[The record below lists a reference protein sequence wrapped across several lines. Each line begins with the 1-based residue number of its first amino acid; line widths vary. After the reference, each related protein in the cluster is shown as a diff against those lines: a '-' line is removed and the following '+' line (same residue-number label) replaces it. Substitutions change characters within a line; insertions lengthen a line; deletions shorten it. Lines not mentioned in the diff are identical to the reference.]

1 MKKIFSS
8 VCKILIIG
16 IFTFFF
22 TSSIF
27 AQIPPG
33 YYQNASG
40 KSGMQL
46 LNSITEIIDNH
57 HVMSY
62 SDLWNCFLLTDTIG
76 EGQIWDIYTSFGD
89 GTSENPLFW
98 SEDQCVSVSAQEGD
112 CYNREH
118 LFCQS
123 WFGSTQEAP
132 YSDLFHI
139 YPVDGLVNTVR
150 NNNPFGVVE
159 NPLRIFTN
167 GSKYG
172 LNTFPG
178 APNES
183 AFEPIDA
190 YKGDIARSFFYMFA
204 RYQNEDAN
212 FSYSS
217 MTTGAKLKPWALNML
232 MQWHLQDPVSPK
244 EQARNAAV
252 YLFQHNRNPFIDYPE
267 LVNKIWGTDSVN
279 PFVIPIESI
288 PPKVYVSHFSLVD
301 NFTAKLVFSESV
313 NKFCAENLQNYEL
326 GGSVSVINAD
336 YVNDTVTLS
345 LSGTFLQNAYYYLSV
360 RNILGENQLFMND
373 TLIPFLYNFPISQ
386 TLIAAWTFDNLPE
399 KPNTPTT
406 IPANLASMSANIWG
420 NGEWGSSAFITET
433 TGNELSALTGTT
445 LGDPRQTNGYAGKAL
460 TFSNVSAN
468 NKSFVL
474 NFSTQGFYDISLTFA
489 LRRSGTGFKNLTWSW
504 SIDGVN
510 YAPLQ
515 NGVLQIVGDGEY
527 RISGLDLRHL
537 SEVDNCNN
545 IYLRAQLSGAT
556 SATGNL
562 RIDNIIAYGS
572 DMVDIIETEN
582 AKNIWSV
589 YPNPTKKWM
598 IVEILDE
605 KLINLIETEKFEVQL
620 LSAQGKILKKENLQR
635 KIVKI
640 DLDNYQSGVYFICLM
655 DKNGQ
660 RRTTQKLI
668 IQ

>member
-1 MKKIFSS
+1 MKKMISS
-8 VCKILIIG
+8 VWKILITSV
-16 IFTFFF
+16 FTFFLTF
-22 TSSIF
+22 SIF

-40 KSGMQL
+40 KSGIQL
-46 LNSITEIIDNH
+46 LNAITEIIDNH

-62 SDLWNCFLLTDTIG
+62 SDLWSCFLLTDTIG
-76 EGQIWDIYTSFGD
+76 EGQIWDIYSTLGD
-89 GTSENPLFW
+89 GTSENPLYW
-98 SEDQCVSVSAQEGD
+98 SQDQCVSVSAQEGD

-159 NPLRIFTN
+159 NPSRTFTN

-172 LNTFPG
+172 LNTFPS

-190 YKGDIARSFFYMFA
+190 YKGDIARSFFYMVA

-244 EQARNAAV
+244 EHARNAAV

-267 LVNKIWGTDSVN
+267 LVSKIWGTDSIY

-288 PPKVYVSHFSLVD
+288 PPKVYVSYFSLVD

-313 NKFCAENLQNYEL
+313 NEFCAENLQNYDL

-336 YVNDTVTLS
+336 YANDTVTLS
-345 LSGTFLQNAYYYLSV
+345 LSGTFLQNAYYYLSI

-373 TLIPFLYNFPISQ
+373 TLIPFLYNYANSQ
-386 TLIAAWTFDNLPE
+386 HLITYWTFDELPE
-399 KPNTPTT
+399 KPNTPSVLTG
-406 IPANLASMSANIWG
+406 LQSAVIYCN
-420 NGEWGSSAFITET
+420 NEWGSSSFITET
-433 TGNELSALTGTT
+433 AGNELSALSGTT

-460 TFSNVSAN
+460 AFSNLSAN

-474 NFSTQGFYDISLTFA
+474 NFSTQGFYDISLAFA
-489 LRRSGTGFKNLTWSW
+489 LRRSGTGFKKLTWSW

-510 YAPLQ
+510 YEPLQ

-527 RISGLDLRHL
+527 KISGLDLRHL
-537 SEVDNCNN
+537 SEVDNCENL
-545 IYLRAQLSGAT
+545 YLRAQLSGAT

-562 RIDNIIAYGS
+562 RIDNITVYGS
-572 DMVDIIETEN
+572 DIATIEETED
-582 AKNIWSV
+582 AKNLWSA
-589 YPNPTKKWM
+589 YPNPTKKW
-598 IVEILDE
+598 IILEILDE
-605 KLINLIETEKFEVQL
+605 NLINLIENDSFEVQL
-620 LSAQGKILKKENLQR
+620 LSAQGKILKKEILQSR
-635 KIVKI
+635 KQKI
-640 DLDNYQSGVYFICLM
+640 DLDNYQSGVYFICLT
-655 DKNGQ
+655 DKKGQ
-660 RRTTQKLI
+660 RRTIQKLI

>member
-1 MKKIFSS
+1 MKKMISS
-8 VCKILIIG
+8 VWKILITSV
-16 IFTFFF
+16 FTFFLTF
-22 TSSIF
+22 SIF

-40 KSGMQL
+40 KSGIQL
-46 LNSITEIIDNH
+46 LNAITEIIDNH

-62 SDLWNCFLLTDTIG
+62 SDLWSCFLLTDTIG
-76 EGQIWDIYTSFGD
+76 EGQIWDIYSTLGD
-89 GTSENPLFW
+89 GTSENPLYW
-98 SEDQCVSVSAQEGD
+98 SQDQCVSVSAQEGD

-159 NPLRIFTN
+159 NPSRTFTN

-172 LNTFPG
+172 LNTFPS

-190 YKGDIARSFFYMFA
+190 YKGDIARSFFYMVA

-244 EQARNAAV
+244 EHARNAAV

-267 LVNKIWGTDSVN
+267 LVSKIWGTDSIY

-288 PPKVYVSHFSLVD
+288 PPKVYVSYFSLVD

-313 NKFCAENLQNYEL
+313 NEFCAENLQNYDL

-336 YVNDTVTLS
+336 YANDTVTLS
-345 LSGTFLQNAYYYLSV
+345 LSGTFLQNAYYYLSI

-373 TLIPFLYNFPISQ
+373 TLIPFLYNYANSQ
-386 TLIAAWTFDNLPE
+386 HSITYWSFDELPE
-399 KPNTPTT
+399 KPNTPSVLTG
-406 IPANLASMSANIWG
+406 LQSAVIYCN
-420 NGEWGSSAFITET
+420 NEWGSSSFITET
-433 TGNELSALTGTT
+433 AGNELSALSGTT

-460 TFSNVSAN
+460 AFSNLSAN

-474 NFSTQGFYDISLTFA
+474 NFSTQGFYDISLAFA
-489 LRRSGTGFKNLTWSW
+489 LRRSGTGFKKLTWSW

-510 YAPLQ
+510 YEPLQ

-527 RISGLDLRHL
+527 KISGLDLRHL
-537 SEVDNCNN
+537 SEVDNCENL
-545 IYLRAQLSGAT
+545 YLRAQLSGAT

-562 RIDNIIAYGS
+562 RIDNITVYGS
-572 DMVDIIETEN
+572 DIATIEETED
-582 AKNIWSV
+582 AKNLWSA
-589 YPNPTKKWM
+589 YPNPTKKW
-598 IVEILDE
+598 IILEILDE
-605 KLINLIETEKFEVQL
+605 NLINLIENDSFEVQL
-620 LSAQGKILKKENLQR
+620 LSAQGKILKKEILQSR
-635 KIVKI
+635 KQKI

-655 DKNGQ
+655 DKKGQ
-660 RRTTQKLI
+660 RRTIQKLI

>member
-1 MKKIFSS
+1 MKKMISS
-8 VCKILIIG
+8 VWKILITSV
-16 IFTFFF
+16 FTFFLTF
-22 TSSIF
+22 SIF

-40 KSGMQL
+40 KSGIQL
-46 LNSITEIIDNH
+46 LNAITEIIDNH

-62 SDLWNCFLLTDTIG
+62 SDLWSCFLLTDTIG
-76 EGQIWDIYTSFGD
+76 EGQIWDIYSTLGD
-89 GTSENPLFW
+89 GTSENPLYW
-98 SEDQCVSVSAQEGD
+98 SQDQCVSVSAQEGD

-159 NPLRIFTN
+159 NPSRTFTN

-172 LNTFPG
+172 LNTFPS

-190 YKGDIARSFFYMFA
+190 YKGDIARSFFYMVA

-232 MQWHLQDPVSPK
+232 MQWHLQDPVSQK
-244 EQARNAAV
+244 EHARNAAV

-267 LVNKIWGTDSVN
+267 LVSKIWGTDSIY

-313 NKFCAENLQNYEL
+313 NEFCAENLQNYDL

-336 YVNDTVTLS
+336 YANDTVTLS
-345 LSGTFLQNAYYYLSV
+345 LSGTFLQNTYYYLSI

-373 TLIPFLYNFPISQ
+373 TLIPFLYNYANSQ
-386 TLIAAWTFDNLPE
+386 HSITYWTFDELPE
-399 KPNTPTT
+399 KPNTPSVLTG
-406 IPANLASMSANIWG
+406 LQSAVIYCN
-420 NGEWGSSAFITET
+420 NEWGSSSFITET
-433 TGNELSALTGTT
+433 AGNELSALSGTT

-460 TFSNVSAN
+460 AFSNLSAN

-489 LRRSGTGFKNLTWSW
+489 LRRSGTGFKKLTWSW

-510 YAPLQ
+510 YEPLQ

-527 RISGLDLRHL
+527 KISGLDLRHL
-537 SEVDNCNN
+537 SEVDNCENL
-545 IYLRAQLSGAT
+545 YLRAQLSGAT

-562 RIDNIIAYGS
+562 RIDNITVYGS
-572 DMVDIIETEN
+572 DIATIEETED
-582 AKNIWSV
+582 AKNLWSA
-589 YPNPTKKWM
+589 YPNPTKKW
-598 IVEILDE
+598 IILEILDE
-605 KLINLIETEKFEVQL
+605 NLINLIENDSFEVQL
-620 LSAQGKILKKENLQR
+620 LSAQGKILKKEILQSR
-635 KIVKI
+635 KQKI

-655 DKNGQ
+655 DKKGQ
-660 RRTTQKLI
+660 RRTIQKLI

>member
-1 MKKIFSS
+1 MKKMISS
-8 VCKILIIG
+8 VWKILITSV
-16 IFTFFF
+16 FTFFLTF
-22 TSSIF
+22 SIF

-40 KSGMQL
+40 KSGIQL
-46 LNSITEIIDNH
+46 LNAITEIIDNH

-62 SDLWNCFLLTDTIG
+62 SDLWSCFLLTDTIG
-76 EGQIWDIYTSFGD
+76 EGQIWDIYSTLGD
-89 GTSENPLFW
+89 GTSENPLYW
-98 SEDQCVSVSAQEGD
+98 SQDQCVSVSAQEGD

-159 NPLRIFTN
+159 NPSRTFTN

-172 LNTFPG
+172 LNTFPS

-190 YKGDIARSFFYMFA
+190 YKGDIARSFFYMVA

-244 EQARNAAV
+244 EHARNAAV

-267 LVNKIWGTDSVN
+267 LVSKIWGTDSIY

-313 NKFCAENLQNYEL
+313 NEFCAENLQNYDL

-336 YVNDTVTLS
+336 YANDTVTLS
-345 LSGTFLQNAYYYLSV
+345 LSGTFLQNAYYYLSI

-373 TLIPFLYNFPISQ
+373 TLIPFLYNYANSQ
-386 TLIAAWTFDNLPE
+386 HSITYWTFDELPE
-399 KPNTPTT
+399 KPNTPSVLTG
-406 IPANLASMSANIWG
+406 LQSAVIYCN
-420 NGEWGSSAFITET
+420 NEWGSSSFITET
-433 TGNELSALTGTT
+433 AGNELSALSGTT

-460 TFSNVSAN
+460 AFSNLSAN

-474 NFSTQGFYDISLTFA
+474 NFSTQGFYDISLAFA
-489 LRRSGTGFKNLTWSW
+489 LRRSGTGFKKLTWSW

-510 YAPLQ
+510 YEPLQ

-527 RISGLDLRHL
+527 KISGLDLRHL
-537 SEVDNCNN
+537 SEVDNCENL
-545 IYLRAQLSGAT
+545 YLRAQLSGAT

-562 RIDNIIAYGS
+562 RIDNITVYGS
-572 DMVDIIETEN
+572 DIATIEETED
-582 AKNIWSV
+582 AKNLWSA
-589 YPNPTKKWM
+589 YPNPTKKW
-598 IVEILDE
+598 IILEILDE
-605 KLINLIETEKFEVQL
+605 NLINLIENDSFEVQL
-620 LSAQGKILKKENLQR
+620 LSAQGKILKKEILQSR
-635 KIVKI
+635 KQKI

-655 DKNGQ
+655 DKKGQ
-660 RRTTQKLI
+660 RRTIQKLI

>member
-1 MKKIFSS
+1 MKKMISS
-8 VCKILIIG
+8 VWKILITSV
-16 IFTFFF
+16 FTFFLTF
-22 TSSIF
+22 SIF

-40 KSGMQL
+40 KSGIQL
-46 LNSITEIIDNH
+46 LNTITEIIDNH

-62 SDLWNCFLLTDTIG
+62 SDLWSCFLLTDTIG
-76 EGQIWDIYTSFGD
+76 EGQIWDIYSTLGD
-89 GTSENPLFW
+89 GTSENPVYW
-98 SEDQCVSVSAQEGD
+98 SQDQCVSVSAQEGD

-159 NPLRIFTN
+159 NPLRTFTN

-190 YKGDIARSFFYMFA
+190 YKGDIARSFFYMVA

-244 EQARNAAV
+244 EHARNAAV

-267 LVNKIWGTDSVN
+267 LVSKIWGTDSIY

-288 PPKVYVSHFSLVD
+288 PPKVYVSYFSLVD

-313 NKFCAENLQNYEL
+313 NEFCAENLQNYDL

-336 YVNDTVTLS
+336 YANDTVTLS
-345 LSGTFLQNAYYYLSV
+345 LSGTFLQNAYYYLSI

-373 TLIPFLYNFPISQ
+373 TLIPFLYNYANSQ
-386 TLIAAWTFDNLPE
+386 HSITYWTFDELPE
-399 KPNTPTT
+399 KPNTPSVLTG
-406 IPANLASMSANIWG
+406 LQSAVIYCN
-420 NGEWGSSAFITET
+420 NEWGSSSFITET
-433 TGNELSALTGTT
+433 AGNELSALSGTT

-460 TFSNVSAN
+460 AFSNLSAN

-489 LRRSGTGFKNLTWSW
+489 LRRSGTGFKKLTWSW

-510 YAPLQ
+510 YEPLQ

-527 RISGLDLRHL
+527 KISGLDLRHL
-537 SEVDNCNN
+537 SEVDNCENL
-545 IYLRAQLSGAT
+545 YLRAQLSGAT

-562 RIDNIIAYGS
+562 RIDNITVYGS
-572 DMVDIIETEN
+572 DIATIEETED
-582 AKNIWSV
+582 AKNLWSA
-589 YPNPTKKWM
+589 YPNPTKKW
-598 IVEILDE
+598 IILEILDE
-605 KLINLIETEKFEVQL
+605 NLINLIENDSFEVQL
-620 LSAQGKILKKENLQR
+620 LSAQGKILKKEILQSR
-635 KIVKI
+635 KQKI
-640 DLDNYQSGVYFICLM
+640 DLDNYQSGVYFICLT
-655 DKNGQ
+655 DKKGQ
-660 RRTTQKLI
+660 RRTIQKLI

>member
-1 MKKIFSS
+1 MKKMISS
-8 VCKILIIG
+8 VWKILITSV
-16 IFTFFF
+16 FTFFLTF
-22 TSSIF
+22 SIF

-40 KSGMQL
+40 KSGIQL
-46 LNSITEIIDNH
+46 LNTITEIIDNH

-62 SDLWNCFLLTDTIG
+62 SDLWSCFLLTDTIG
-76 EGQIWDIYTSFGD
+76 EGQIWDIYSTLGD
-89 GTSENPLFW
+89 GTSENPLYW
-98 SEDQCVSVSAQEGD
+98 SQDQCVSVSAQEGD

-159 NPLRIFTN
+159 NPSRTFTN

-172 LNTFPG
+172 LNTFPC

-190 YKGDIARSFFYMFA
+190 YKGDIARSFFYMVA

-244 EQARNAAV
+244 EHARNAAV

-267 LVNKIWGTDSVN
+267 LVSKIWGTDSIY

-288 PPKVYVSHFSLVD
+288 PPKVYVSYFSLVD

-313 NKFCAENLQNYEL
+313 NEFCAENLQNYDL

-336 YVNDTVTLS
+336 YANDTVTLS
-345 LSGTFLQNAYYYLSV
+345 LSGTFLQNAYYYLSI

-373 TLIPFLYNFPISQ
+373 TLIPFLYNYANSQ
-386 TLIAAWTFDNLPE
+386 HSITYWTFDELPE
-399 KPNTPTT
+399 KPNTPSVLTG
-406 IPANLASMSANIWG
+406 LQSAVIYCN
-420 NGEWGSSAFITET
+420 NEWGSSSFITET
-433 TGNELSALTGTT
+433 AGNELSALSGTT

-460 TFSNVSAN
+460 AFSNLSAN

-489 LRRSGTGFKNLTWSW
+489 LRRSGTGFKKLTWSW

-510 YAPLQ
+510 YEPLQ

-527 RISGLDLRHL
+527 KISGLDLRHL
-537 SEVDNCNN
+537 SEVDNCENL
-545 IYLRAQLSGAT
+545 YLRAQLSGAT

-562 RIDNIIAYGS
+562 RIDNITVYGS
-572 DMVDIIETEN
+572 DIATIEETED
-582 AKNIWSV
+582 AKNLWSA
-589 YPNPTKKWM
+589 YPNPTKKW
-598 IVEILDE
+598 IILEILDE
-605 KLINLIETEKFEVQL
+605 NLINLIENDSFEVQL
-620 LSAQGKILKKENLQR
+620 LSAQGKILKKEILQSR
-635 KIVKI
+635 KQKI
-640 DLDNYQSGVYFICLM
+640 DLDNYQSGVYFICLT
-655 DKNGQ
+655 DKKGQ
-660 RRTTQKLI
+660 RRTIQKLI

>member
-1 MKKIFSS
+1 MKKMISS
-8 VCKILIIG
+8 VWKILITSV
-16 IFTFFF
+16 FTFFLTF
-22 TSSIF
+22 SIF

-40 KSGMQL
+40 KSGIQL
-46 LNSITEIIDNH
+46 LNTITEIIDNH

-62 SDLWNCFLLTDTIG
+62 SDLWSCFLLTDTIG
-76 EGQIWDIYTSFGD
+76 EGQIWDIYSTLGD
-89 GTSENPLFW
+89 GTSENPLYW
-98 SEDQCVSVSAQEGD
+98 SQDQCVSVSAQEGD

-159 NPLRIFTN
+159 NPSRTFTN

-190 YKGDIARSFFYMFA
+190 YKGDIARSFFYMVA

-244 EQARNAAV
+244 EHARNAAV

-267 LVNKIWGTDSVN
+267 LVSKIWGTDSIY

-288 PPKVYVSHFSLVD
+288 PPKVYVSYFSLVD

-313 NKFCAENLQNYEL
+313 NEFCAENLQNYDL

-336 YVNDTVTLS
+336 YANDTVTLS
-345 LSGTFLQNAYYYLSV
+345 LSGTFLQNAYYYLSI

-373 TLIPFLYNFPISQ
+373 TLIPFLYNYANSQ
-386 TLIAAWTFDNLPE
+386 HSITYWTFDELPE
-399 KPNTPTT
+399 KPNTPSVLTG
-406 IPANLASMSANIWG
+406 LQSAVIYCN
-420 NGEWGSSAFITET
+420 NEWGSSSFITET
-433 TGNELSALTGTT
+433 AGNELSALSGTT

-460 TFSNVSAN
+460 AFSNLSAN

-489 LRRSGTGFKNLTWSW
+489 LRRSGTGFKKLTWSW

-510 YAPLQ
+510 YEPLQ

-527 RISGLDLRHL
+527 KISGLDLRHL
-537 SEVDNCNN
+537 SEVDNCENL
-545 IYLRAQLSGAT
+545 YLRAQLSGAT

-562 RIDNIIAYGS
+562 RIDNITVYGS
-572 DMVDIIETEN
+572 DIATIEETED
-582 AKNIWSV
+582 AKNLWSA
-589 YPNPTKKWM
+589 YPNPTKKW
-598 IVEILDE
+598 IILEILDE
-605 KLINLIETEKFEVQL
+605 NLINLIENDSFEVQL
-620 LSAQGKILKKENLQR
+620 LSAQGKILKKEILQSR
-635 KIVKI
+635 KQKI
-640 DLDNYQSGVYFICLM
+640 DLDNYQSGVYFICLT
-655 DKNGQ
+655 DKKGQ
-660 RRTTQKLI
+660 RRTIQKLI

>member
-1 MKKIFSS
+1 MKKMISS
-8 VCKILIIG
+8 VWKILITSV
-16 IFTFFF
+16 FTFFLTF
-22 TSSIF
+22 SIF

-40 KSGMQL
+40 KSGIQL
-46 LNSITEIIDNH
+46 LNAITEIIDNH

-62 SDLWNCFLLTDTIG
+62 SDLWSCFLLTDTIG
-76 EGQIWDIYTSFGD
+76 EGQIWDIYSTLGD
-89 GTSENPLFW
+89 GTSENPLYW
-98 SEDQCVSVSAQEGD
+98 SQDQCVSVSAQEGD

-123 WFGSTQEAP
+123 WFGSTQDAP

-159 NPLRIFTN
+159 NPSRTFTN

-172 LNTFPG
+172 LNTFPS

-190 YKGDIARSFFYMFA
+190 YKGDIARSFFYMVA

-244 EQARNAAV
+244 EHARNAAV

-267 LVNKIWGTDSVN
+267 LVSKIWGTDSIY

-313 NKFCAENLQNYEL
+313 NEFCAENLQNYDL

-336 YVNDTVTLS
+336 YANDTVTLS
-345 LSGTFLQNAYYYLSV
+345 LSGTFLQNAYYYLSI

-373 TLIPFLYNFPISQ
+373 TLIPFLYNYANSQ
-386 TLIAAWTFDNLPE
+386 HSITYWTFDELPE
-399 KPNTPTT
+399 KPHTPSVLTG
-406 IPANLASMSANIWG
+406 LQSAVIYCN
-420 NGEWGSSAFITET
+420 NEWGSSSFITET
-433 TGNELSALTGTT
+433 AGNELSALSGTT

-460 TFSNVSAN
+460 AFSNLSAN

-489 LRRSGTGFKNLTWSW
+489 LRRSGTGFKKLTWSW

-510 YAPLQ
+510 YEPLQ

-527 RISGLDLRHL
+527 KISGLDLQHL
-537 SEVDNCNN
+537 SEVDNCENL
-545 IYLRAQLSGAT
+545 YLRAQLSGAT

-562 RIDNIIAYGS
+562 RIDNITVYGS
-572 DMVDIIETEN
+572 DIATIEETED
-582 AKNIWSV
+582 AKNLWSA
-589 YPNPTKKWM
+589 YPNPTKKW
-598 IVEILDE
+598 IILEILDE
-605 KLINLIETEKFEVQL
+605 NLINLIENDSFEVQL
-620 LSAQGKILKKENLQR
+620 LSAQGKILKKEILQSR
-635 KIVKI
+635 KQKI
-640 DLDNYQSGVYFICLM
+640 DLDNYQSGVYFICLT
-655 DKNGQ
+655 DKKGQ
-660 RRTTQKLI
+660 RRTIQKLI

>member
-1 MKKIFSS
+1 MKKMISS
-8 VCKILIIG
+8 VWKILITSV
-16 IFTFFF
+16 FTFFLTF
-22 TSSIF
+22 SIF

-40 KSGMQL
+40 KSGIQL
-46 LNSITEIIDNH
+46 LNAITEIIDNH

-62 SDLWNCFLLTDTIG
+62 SDLWSCFLLTDTIG
-76 EGQIWDIYTSFGD
+76 EGQIWDIYSTLGD
-89 GTSENPLFW
+89 GTSENPLYW
-98 SEDQCVSVSAQEGD
+98 SQDQCVSVSAQEGD

-159 NPLRIFTN
+159 NPSRTFTN
-167 GSKYG
+167 GSIYG

-190 YKGDIARSFFYMFA
+190 YKGDIARSFFYMVA

-217 MTTGAKLKPWALNML
+217 MTTGAKLKSWALNML

-244 EQARNAAV
+244 EHARNAAV

-267 LVNKIWGTDSVN
+267 LVSKIWGTDSIY

-288 PPKVYVSHFSLVD
+288 PPKVYVSYFSLVD

-313 NKFCAENLQNYEL
+313 NEFCAENLQNYDL

-336 YVNDTVTLS
+336 YANDTVTLS
-345 LSGTFLQNAYYYLSV
+345 LSGTFLQNAYYYLSI

-373 TLIPFLYNFPISQ
+373 TLIPFLYNYANSQ
-386 TLIAAWTFDNLPE
+386 HSITYWTFDELPE
-399 KPNTPTT
+399 KPNTPSVLTG
-406 IPANLASMSANIWG
+406 LQSAVIYCN
-420 NGEWGSSAFITET
+420 NEWGSSSFITET
-433 TGNELSALTGTT
+433 AGNELSALSGTT

-460 TFSNVSAN
+460 AFSNLSAN

-474 NFSTQGFYDISLTFA
+474 NFSTQGFYDISLTFV
-489 LRRSGTGFKNLTWSW
+489 LRRSGTGFKKLTWSW

-510 YAPLQ
+510 YEPLQ

-527 RISGLDLRHL
+527 KISGLDLRHL
-537 SEVDNCNN
+537 SEVDNCENL
-545 IYLRAQLSGAT
+545 YLRAQLSGAT

-562 RIDNIIAYGS
+562 RIDNITVYGS
-572 DMVDIIETEN
+572 DIATIEETED
-582 AKNIWSV
+582 AKNLWSA
-589 YPNPTKKWM
+589 YPNPTKKW
-598 IVEILDE
+598 IILEILDE
-605 KLINLIETEKFEVQL
+605 NLIQLIENDSFEVQL
-620 LSAQGKILKKENLQR
+620 LSAQGKILKKEILQSR
-635 KIVKI
+635 KQKI
-640 DLDNYQSGVYFICLM
+640 DLDNYQSGVYFICLT
-655 DKNGQ
+655 DKKGL
-660 RRTTQKLI
+660 RRTIQKLI

>member
-1 MKKIFSS
+1 MKKMISS
-8 VCKILIIG
+8 VWKILITSV
-16 IFTFFF
+16 FTFFLTF
-22 TSSIF
+22 SIF

-40 KSGMQL
+40 KSGIQL
-46 LNSITEIIDNH
+46 LNTITEIIDNH

-62 SDLWNCFLLTDTIG
+62 SDLWSCFLLTDTIG
-76 EGQIWDIYTSFGD
+76 EGQIWDIYSTLGD
-89 GTSENPLFW
+89 GTSENPLYW
-98 SEDQCVSVSAQEGD
+98 SQDQCVSVSAQEGD

-159 NPLRIFTN
+159 NPSRTFTN

-190 YKGDIARSFFYMFA
+190 YKGDIARSFFYMVA

-244 EQARNAAV
+244 EHARNAAV

-267 LVNKIWGTDSVN
+267 LVSKIWGTDSIY

-288 PPKVYVSHFSLVD
+288 PPKVYVSYFSLVD

-313 NKFCAENLQNYEL
+313 NEFCAENLQNYDL

-336 YVNDTVTLS
+336 YANDTVTLS
-345 LSGTFLQNAYYYLSV
+345 LSGTFLQNAYYYLSI

-373 TLIPFLYNFPISQ
+373 TLIPFLYNYANSQ
-386 TLIAAWTFDNLPE
+386 HSITYWTFDELPE
-399 KPNTPTT
+399 KPNTPSVLTG
-406 IPANLASMSANIWG
+406 LQSAVIYCN
-420 NGEWGSSAFITET
+420 NEWGSSSFITET
-433 TGNELSALTGTT
+433 AGNELSALSGTT

-460 TFSNVSAN
+460 AFSNLSAN

-489 LRRSGTGFKNLTWSW
+489 LRRSGTGFKKLTWSW

-510 YAPLQ
+510 YEPLQ

-527 RISGLDLRHL
+527 KISGLDLRHL
-537 SEVDNCNN
+537 SEVDNCENL
-545 IYLRAQLSGAT
+545 YLRAQLSGAT

-562 RIDNIIAYGS
+562 RIDNITVYGS
-572 DMVDIIETEN
+572 DIATIEETED
-582 AKNIWSV
+582 AKNLWSA
-589 YPNPTKKWM
+589 YPNPTKKW
-598 IVEILDE
+598 IILEILDE
-605 KLINLIETEKFEVQL
+605 NLINLIENDSFEVQL
-620 LSAQGKILKKENLQR
+620 LSAQGKILKKEILQSR
-635 KIVKI
+635 KQKI
-640 DLDNYQSGVYFICLM
+640 DLDNYQSGVYFICLT
-655 DKNGQ
+655 DKKGP
-660 RRTTQKLI
+660 RRTIQKLI

>member
-1 MKKIFSS
+1 MKKMISS
-8 VCKILIIG
+8 VWKILITSV
-16 IFTFFF
+16 FTFFLTF
-22 TSSIF
+22 SIF

-40 KSGMQL
+40 KSGIQL
-46 LNSITEIIDNH
+46 LNAITEIIDNH

-62 SDLWNCFLLTDTIG
+62 SDLWSCFLLTDTIG
-76 EGQIWDIYTSFGD
+76 EGQIWDIYSTLGD
-89 GTSENPLFW
+89 GTSENPLYW
-98 SEDQCVSVSAQEGD
+98 SQDQCVSVSAQEGD

-159 NPLRIFTN
+159 NPSRTFTN

-190 YKGDIARSFFYMFA
+190 YKGDIARSFFYMVA

-244 EQARNAAV
+244 EHARNAAV

-267 LVNKIWGTDSVN
+267 LVSKIWGTDSIY

-313 NKFCAENLQNYEL
+313 NEFCAENLQNYDL

-336 YVNDTVTLS
+336 YANDTVTLS
-345 LSGTFLQNAYYYLSV
+345 LSGTFLQNAYYYLSI

-373 TLIPFLYNFPISQ
+373 TLIPFLYNYANSQ
-386 TLIAAWTFDNLPE
+386 HSITYWTFDELPE
-399 KPNTPTT
+399 KPNTPSVLTG
-406 IPANLASMSANIWG
+406 LQSAVIYCN
-420 NGEWGSSAFITET
+420 NEWGSNAFITET
-433 TGNELSALTGTT
+433 AGNELSALSGTT

-460 TFSNVSAN
+460 AFSNLSAN

-489 LRRSGTGFKNLTWSW
+489 LRRSGTGFKKLTWSW

-510 YAPLQ
+510 YEPLQ

-527 RISGLDLRHL
+527 KISGLDLRHL
-537 SEVDNCNN
+537 SEVDNCENL
-545 IYLRAQLSGAT
+545 YLRAQLSGAT

-562 RIDNIIAYGS
+562 RIDNITVYGS
-572 DMVDIIETEN
+572 DIATIEETED
-582 AKNIWSV
+582 AKNLWSA
-589 YPNPTKKWM
+589 YPNPTKKW
-598 IVEILDE
+598 IILEILDE
-605 KLINLIETEKFEVQL
+605 NLINLIENDSFEVQL
-620 LSAQGKILKKENLQR
+620 LSAQGKILKKEILQSR
-635 KIVKI
+635 KQKI
-640 DLDNYQSGVYFICLM
+640 DLDNYQSGVYFICLT
-655 DKNGQ
+655 DKKGQ
-660 RRTTQKLI
+660 RRTIQKLI

>member
-1 MKKIFSS
+1 MKKMISS
-8 VCKILIIG
+8 VWKILITSV
-16 IFTFFF
+16 FTFFLTF
-22 TSSIF
+22 SIF

-40 KSGMQL
+40 KSGIQL
-46 LNSITEIIDNH
+46 LNAITEIIDNH

-62 SDLWNCFLLTDTIG
+62 SDLWSCFLLTDTIG
-76 EGQIWDIYTSFGD
+76 EGQIWDIYSTLGD
-89 GTSENPLFW
+89 GTSENPLYW
-98 SEDQCVSVSAQEGD
+98 SQDQCVSVSAQEGD

-159 NPLRIFTN
+159 NPSRTFTN

-172 LNTFPG
+172 LNTFPS

-190 YKGDIARSFFYMFA
+190 YKGDIARSFFYMVA

-232 MQWHLQDPVSPK
+232 MQWHLQDPVFPK
-244 EQARNAAV
+244 EHARNAAV

-267 LVNKIWGTDSVN
+267 LVSKIWGTDSIY

-288 PPKVYVSHFSLVD
+288 PPKVYVSYFSLVD

-313 NKFCAENLQNYEL
+313 NEFCAENLQNYDL

-336 YVNDTVTLS
+336 YANDTVTLS
-345 LSGTFLQNAYYYLSV
+345 LSGTFLQNAYYYLSI

-373 TLIPFLYNFPISQ
+373 TLIPFLYNYANSQ
-386 TLIAAWTFDNLPE
+386 HSITYWTFDELPE
-399 KPNTPTT
+399 KPNTPSVLTG
-406 IPANLASMSANIWG
+406 LQSAVIYCN
-420 NGEWGSSAFITET
+420 NEWGSSSFITET
-433 TGNELSALTGTT
+433 AGNELSALSGTT

-460 TFSNVSAN
+460 AFSNLSAN

-474 NFSTQGFYDISLTFA
+474 NFSTQGFYDISLAFA
-489 LRRSGTGFKNLTWSW
+489 LRRSGTGFKKLTWSW

-510 YAPLQ
+510 YEPLQ

-527 RISGLDLRHL
+527 KISGLDLRHL
-537 SEVDNCNN
+537 SEVDNCENL
-545 IYLRAQLSGAT
+545 YLRAQLSGAT

-562 RIDNIIAYGS
+562 RIDNITVYGS
-572 DMVDIIETEN
+572 DIATIEETED
-582 AKNIWSV
+582 AKNLWSA
-589 YPNPTKKWM
+589 YPNPTKKW
-598 IVEILDE
+598 IILEILDE
-605 KLINLIETEKFEVQL
+605 NLINLIENDSFEVQL
-620 LSAQGKILKKENLQR
+620 LSAQGKILKKEILQSR
-635 KIVKI
+635 KQKI
-640 DLDNYQSGVYFICLM
+640 DLDNYQSGVYFICLT
-655 DKNGQ
+655 DKKGQ
-660 RRTTQKLI
+660 RRTIQKLI

>member
-1 MKKIFSS
+1 MKKMISS
-8 VCKILIIG
+8 VWKILITSV
-16 IFTFFF
+16 FTFFLTF
-22 TSSIF
+22 SIF

-40 KSGMQL
+40 KSGIQL
-46 LNSITEIIDNH
+46 LNAITEIIDNH

-62 SDLWNCFLLTDTIG
+62 SDLWSCFLLTDTIG
-76 EGQIWDIYTSFGD
+76 EGQIWDIYSTLGD
-89 GTSENPLFW
+89 GTSENPLYW
-98 SEDQCVSVSAQEGD
+98 SQDQCVSVSAQEGD

-159 NPLRIFTN
+159 NPSRTFTN

-172 LNTFPG
+172 LNTFPS

-190 YKGDIARSFFYMFA
+190 YKGDIARSFFYMVA

-244 EQARNAAV
+244 EHARNAAV

-267 LVNKIWGTDSVN
+267 LVSKIWGTDSIY

-288 PPKVYVSHFSLVD
+288 PPKVYVSYFSLVD

-313 NKFCAENLQNYEL
+313 NEFCAENLQNYDL

-336 YVNDTVTLS
+336 YANDTVTLS
-345 LSGTFLQNAYYYLSV
+345 LSGTFLQNAYYYLSI

-373 TLIPFLYNFPISQ
+373 TLIPFLYNYANSQ
-386 TLIAAWTFDNLPE
+386 HSITYWTFDELPE
-399 KPNTPTT
+399 KPNTPSVLTG
-406 IPANLASMSANIWG
+406 LQSAVIYCN
-420 NGEWGSSAFITET
+420 NEWGSSSFITET
-433 TGNELSALTGTT
+433 AGNELSALSGTT

-460 TFSNVSAN
+460 AFSNLSAN

-474 NFSTQGFYDISLTFA
+474 NFSTQGFYDISLAFA
-489 LRRSGTGFKNLTWSW
+489 LRRSGTGFKKLTWSW

-510 YAPLQ
+510 YEPLQ

-527 RISGLDLRHL
+527 KISGLDLRHL
-537 SEVDNCNN
+537 SEVDNCENL
-545 IYLRAQLSGAT
+545 YLRAQLSGAT

-562 RIDNIIAYGS
+562 RIDNITVYGS
-572 DMVDIIETEN
+572 DIATIEETED
-582 AKNIWSV
+582 AKNLWSA
-589 YPNPTKKWM
+589 YPNPTKKW
-598 IVEILDE
+598 IILEILDE
-605 KLINLIETEKFEVQL
+605 NLINLIENDSFEVQL
-620 LSAQGKILKKENLQR
+620 LSAQGKILKKEILQSR
-635 KIVKI
+635 KQKI

-655 DKNGQ
+655 DKKGQ
-660 RRTTQKLI
+660 RRTIQKLI

>member
-1 MKKIFSS
+1 MKKMISS
-8 VCKILIIG
+8 VWKILITSV
-16 IFTFFF
+16 FTFFLTF
-22 TSSIF
+22 SIF

-40 KSGMQL
+40 KSGIQL
-46 LNSITEIIDNH
+46 LNAITEIIDNH

-62 SDLWNCFLLTDTIG
+62 SDLWSCFLLTDTIG
-76 EGQIWDIYTSFGD
+76 EGQIWDIYSTLGD
-89 GTSENPLFW
+89 GTSENPLYW
-98 SEDQCVSVSAQEGD
+98 SQDQCVSVSAQEGD

-159 NPLRIFTN
+159 NPSRTFTN

-190 YKGDIARSFFYMFA
+190 YKGDIARSFFYMVA

-217 MTTGAKLKPWALNML
+217 MTTGAKFKPWALNML

-244 EQARNAAV
+244 EHARNAAV

-267 LVNKIWGTDSVN
+267 LVSKIWGTDSIY

-288 PPKVYVSHFSLVD
+288 PPKVYVSYFSLVD

-313 NKFCAENLQNYEL
+313 NEFCAENLQNYDL

-336 YVNDTVTLS
+336 YANDTVTLS
-345 LSGTFLQNAYYYLSV
+345 LSGTFLQNAYYYLSI

-373 TLIPFLYNFPISQ
+373 TLIPFLYNYANSQ
-386 TLIAAWTFDNLPE
+386 HSITYWTFDELPE
-399 KPNTPTT
+399 KPNTPSVLTG
-406 IPANLASMSANIWG
+406 LQSAVIYCN
-420 NGEWGSSAFITET
+420 NEWGSSSFITET
-433 TGNELSALTGTT
+433 AGNELSALSGTT

-460 TFSNVSAN
+460 AFSNLSAN

-489 LRRSGTGFKNLTWSW
+489 LRRSGTGFKKLTWSW

-510 YAPLQ
+510 YEPLQ

-527 RISGLDLRHL
+527 KISGLDLRHL
-537 SEVDNCNN
+537 SEVDNCENL
-545 IYLRAQLSGAT
+545 YLRAQLSGAT

-562 RIDNIIAYGS
+562 RIDNITVYGS
-572 DMVDIIETEN
+572 DIATIEETED
-582 AKNIWSV
+582 AKNLWSA
-589 YPNPTKKWM
+589 YPNPTKKW
-598 IVEILDE
+598 IILEILDE
-605 KLINLIETEKFEVQL
+605 NLINLIENDSFEVQL
-620 LSAQGKILKKENLQR
+620 LSAQGKILKKEILQSR
-635 KIVKI
+635 KQKI
-640 DLDNYQSGVYFICLM
+640 DLDNYQSGVYFICLT
-655 DKNGQ
+655 DKKGQ
-660 RRTTQKLI
+660 RRTIQKLI

>member
-1 MKKIFSS
+1 MKKMISS
-8 VCKILIIG
+8 VWKILITSV
-16 IFTFFF
+16 FTFFLTF
-22 TSSIF
+22 SIF

-40 KSGMQL
+40 KSGIQL
-46 LNSITEIIDNH
+46 LNAITEIIDNH
-57 HVMSY
+57 YVMSY
-62 SDLWNCFLLTDTIG
+62 SDLWSCFLLTDTIG
-76 EGQIWDIYTSFGD
+76 EGQIWDIYSTLGD
-89 GTSENPLFW
+89 GTSENPLYW
-98 SEDQCVSVSAQEGD
+98 SQDQCVSVSAQEGD

-159 NPLRIFTN
+159 NPSRTFTN

-172 LNTFPG
+172 LNTFPS

-244 EQARNAAV
+244 EHARNAAV

-267 LVNKIWGTDSVN
+267 LVSKIWGTDSIY

-313 NKFCAENLQNYEL
+313 NKFCAENLQNYDL

-336 YVNDTVTLS
+336 YANDTVTLS
-345 LSGTFLQNAYYYLSV
+345 LSGTFLQNAYYYLSI

-373 TLIPFLYNFPISQ
+373 TLIPFLYNYANSQ
-386 TLIAAWTFDNLPE
+386 HSITYWTFDELPE
-399 KPNTPTT
+399 KPNTPSVLTG
-406 IPANLASMSANIWG
+406 LQSAVIYCN
-420 NGEWGSSAFITET
+420 NEWGSSAFITET
-433 TGNELSALTGTT
+433 AGNELSALSGTT

-460 TFSNVSAN
+460 AFSNLSAN

-489 LRRSGTGFKNLTWSW
+489 LRRSGTGFKKLTWSW

-510 YAPLQ
+510 YEPLQ

-527 RISGLDLRHL
+527 KISGLDLRHL
-537 SEVDNCNN
+537 SEVDNCENL
-545 IYLRAQLSGAT
+545 YLRAQLSGAT

-562 RIDNIIAYGS
+562 RIDNITVYGS
-572 DMVDIIETEN
+572 DIATIEETED
-582 AKNIWSV
+582 AKNLWSA
-589 YPNPTKKWM
+589 YPNPTKKW
-598 IVEILDE
+598 IILEILDE
-605 KLINLIETEKFEVQL
+605 NLINLIENDSFEVQL
-620 LSAQGKILKKENLQR
+620 LSAQGKILKKEILQSR
-635 KIVKI
+635 KQKI
-640 DLDNYQSGVYFICLM
+640 DLDNYQSGVYFICLT
-655 DKNGQ
+655 DKKGQ
-660 RRTTQKLI
+660 RRTIQKLI

>member
-1 MKKIFSS
+1 MKKMISS
-8 VCKILIIG
+8 VWKILIIG

-40 KSGMQL
+40 KSGIQL
-46 LNSITEIIDNH
+46 LNTITEIIDNH

-62 SDLWNCFLLTDTIG
+62 SDLWSCFLLTDTIG
-76 EGQIWDIYTSFGD
+76 EGQIWDIYSTLGD
-89 GTSENPLFW
+89 GTSENPLYW
-98 SEDQCVSVSAQEGD
+98 SQDQCVSVSAQEGD

-159 NPLRIFTN
+159 NPSRTFTN

-172 LNTFPG
+172 LNTFPS

-190 YKGDIARSFFYMFA
+190 YKGDIARSFFYMVA

-244 EQARNAAV
+244 EHARNAAV

-267 LVNKIWGTDSVN
+267 LVSKIWGTDSIY

-313 NKFCAENLQNYEL
+313 NEFCAENLQNYDL

-336 YVNDTVTLS
+336 YANDTVTLS
-345 LSGTFLQNAYYYLSV
+345 LSGTFLQNAYYYLSI

-373 TLIPFLYNFPISQ
+373 TLIPFLYNYANSQ
-386 TLIAAWTFDNLPE
+386 HSITYWTFDELPE
-399 KPNTPTT
+399 KPNTPSVLTG
-406 IPANLASMSANIWG
+406 LQSAVIYCN
-420 NGEWGSSAFITET
+420 NEWGSSSFITET
-433 TGNELSALTGTT
+433 AGNELSALSGTT

-460 TFSNVSAN
+460 AFSNLSAN

-474 NFSTQGFYDISLTFA
+474 NFSTQGFYDISLTFV
-489 LRRSGTGFKNLTWSW
+489 LRRSGTGFKKLTWSW

-510 YAPLQ
+510 YEPLQ

-527 RISGLDLRHL
+527 KISGLDLRHL
-537 SEVDNCNN
+537 SEVDNCENL
-545 IYLRAQLSGAT
+545 YLRAQLSGAT

-562 RIDNIIAYGS
+562 RIDNITVYGS
-572 DMVDIIETEN
+572 DIATIEETED
-582 AKNIWSV
+582 AKNLWSA
-589 YPNPTKKWM
+589 YPNPTKKW
-598 IVEILDE
+598 IILEVLDE
-605 KLINLIETEKFEVQL
+605 NLINLIENDSFEVQL
-620 LSAQGKILKKENLQR
+620 LSAQGKILKKEILQSR
-635 KIVKI
+635 KQKI
-640 DLDNYQSGVYFICLM
+640 DLDNYQSGVYFICLT
-655 DKNGQ
+655 DKKGQ
-660 RRTTQKLI
+660 RRTIQKLI

>member
-1 MKKIFSS
+1 MKKMISS
-8 VCKILIIG
+8 VWKILITSV
-16 IFTFFF
+16 FTFFLTF
-22 TSSIF
+22 SIF

-40 KSGMQL
+40 KSGIQL
-46 LNSITEIIDNH
+46 LNAITEIIDNH

-62 SDLWNCFLLTDTIG
+62 SDLWSCFLLTDTIG
-76 EGQIWDIYTSFGD
+76 EGQIWDIYSTLGD
-89 GTSENPLFW
+89 GTSENPLYW
-98 SEDQCVSVSAQEGD
+98 SQDQCVSVSAQEGD

-123 WFGSTQEAP
+123 WFGSTQDAP

-159 NPLRIFTN
+159 NPSRTFTN

-172 LNTFPG
+172 LNTFPS

-190 YKGDIARSFFYMFA
+190 YKGDIARSFFYMVA

-244 EQARNAAV
+244 EHARNAAV

-267 LVNKIWGTDSVN
+267 LVSKIWGTDSIY

-313 NKFCAENLQNYEL
+313 NEFCAENLQNYDL

-336 YVNDTVTLS
+336 YANDTVTLL
-345 LSGTFLQNAYYYLSV
+345 LSGTFLQNAYYYLSI

-373 TLIPFLYNFPISQ
+373 TLIPFLYNYANSQ
-386 TLIAAWTFDNLPE
+386 HSITYWTFDELPE
-399 KPNTPTT
+399 KPHTPSVLTG
-406 IPANLASMSANIWG
+406 LQSAVIYCN
-420 NGEWGSSAFITET
+420 NEWGSSSFITET
-433 TGNELSALTGTT
+433 AGNELSALSGTT

-460 TFSNVSAN
+460 AFSNLSAN

-489 LRRSGTGFKNLTWSW
+489 LRRSGTGFKKLTWSW

-510 YAPLQ
+510 YEPLQ

-527 RISGLDLRHL
+527 KISGLDLQHL
-537 SEVDNCNN
+537 SEVDNCENL
-545 IYLRAQLSGAT
+545 YLRAQLSGAT

-562 RIDNIIAYGS
+562 RIDNITVYGS
-572 DMVDIIETEN
+572 DIATIEETED
-582 AKNIWSV
+582 AKNLWSA
-589 YPNPTKKWM
+589 YPNPTKKW
-598 IVEILDE
+598 IILEILDE
-605 KLINLIETEKFEVQL
+605 NLINLIENDSFEVQL
-620 LSAQGKILKKENLQR
+620 LSAQGKILKKEILQSR
-635 KIVKI
+635 KQKI
-640 DLDNYQSGVYFICLM
+640 DLDNYQSGVYFICLT
-655 DKNGQ
+655 DKKGQ
-660 RRTTQKLI
+660 RRTIQKLI

>member
-1 MKKIFSS
+1 MKKMISS
-8 VCKILIIG
+8 VWKILITSV
-16 IFTFFF
+16 FTFFLTF
-22 TSSIF
+22 SIF

-40 KSGMQL
+40 KSGIQL
-46 LNSITEIIDNH
+46 LNAITEIIDNH

-62 SDLWNCFLLTDTIG
+62 SDLWSCFLLTDTIG
-76 EGQIWDIYTSFGD
+76 EGQIWDIYSTLGD
-89 GTSENPLFW
+89 GTSENPLYW
-98 SEDQCVSVSAQEGD
+98 SQDQCVSVSAQEGD

-159 NPLRIFTN
+159 NPSRTFTN

-172 LNTFPG
+172 LNTFPS

-190 YKGDIARSFFYMFA
+190 YKGDIARSFFYMVA

-244 EQARNAAV
+244 EHARNAAV

-267 LVNKIWGTDSVN
+267 LVSKIWGTDSIY

-313 NKFCAENLQNYEL
+313 NEFCAENLQNYDL

-336 YVNDTVTLS
+336 YANDTVTLS
-345 LSGTFLQNAYYYLSV
+345 LSGTFLQNAYYYLSI

-373 TLIPFLYNFPISQ
+373 TLIPFLYNYANSQ
-386 TLIAAWTFDNLPE
+386 HSITYWTFDELPE
-399 KPNTPTT
+399 KPNTPSVLTG
-406 IPANLASMSANIWG
+406 LQSAVIYCN
-420 NGEWGSSAFITET
+420 NEWGSSSFITET
-433 TGNELSALTGTT
+433 AGNELSALSGTT

-460 TFSNVSAN
+460 AFSNLSAN

-489 LRRSGTGFKNLTWSW
+489 LRRSGTGFKKLTWSW

-510 YAPLQ
+510 YEPLQ

-527 RISGLDLRHL
+527 KISGLNLQHL
-537 SEVDNCNN
+537 SEVDNCENL
-545 IYLRAQLSGAT
+545 YLRAQLSGAT

-562 RIDNIIAYGS
+562 RIDNITVYGS
-572 DMVDIIETEN
+572 DIATIEETED
-582 AKNIWSV
+582 AKNLWSA
-589 YPNPTKKWM
+589 YPNPTKKW
-598 IVEILDE
+598 IILEILDE
-605 KLINLIETEKFEVQL
+605 NLINLIENDSFEVQL
-620 LSAQGKILKKENLQR
+620 LSAQGKILKKEILQSR
-635 KIVKI
+635 KQKI
-640 DLDNYQSGVYFICLM
+640 DLDSYQSGVYFICLT
-655 DKNGQ
+655 DKKGQ
-660 RRTTQKLI
+660 RRTIQKLI

>member
-1 MKKIFSS
+1 MKKMISS
-8 VCKILIIG
+8 VWKILITSV
-16 IFTFFF
+16 FTFFLTF
-22 TSSIF
+22 SIF

-40 KSGMQL
+40 KSGIQL
-46 LNSITEIIDNH
+46 LNAISEIIDNH

-62 SDLWNCFLLTDTIG
+62 SDLWSCFLLTDTIG
-76 EGQIWDIYTSFGD
+76 EGQIWDIYSTLGD
-89 GTSENPLFW
+89 GTSENPLYW
-98 SEDQCVSVSAQEGD
+98 SQDQCVSVSAQEGD

-159 NPLRIFTN
+159 NPSRTFTN

-172 LNTFPG
+172 LNTFPS

-190 YKGDIARSFFYMFA
+190 YKGDIARSFFYMVA

-244 EQARNAAV
+244 EHARNAAV

-267 LVNKIWGTDSVN
+267 LVSKIWGTDSIY

-313 NKFCAENLQNYEL
+313 NEFCAENLQNYDL

-336 YVNDTVTLS
+336 YANDTVTLS
-345 LSGTFLQNAYYYLSV
+345 LSGTFLQNAYYYLSI

-420 NGEWGSSAFITET
+420 NGEWGSSSFITET
-433 TGNELSALTGTT
+433 AGNELSALSGTT

-460 TFSNVSAN
+460 AFSNLSAN

-489 LRRSGTGFKNLTWSW
+489 LRRSGTGFKKLTWSW

-510 YAPLQ
+510 YEPLQ

-527 RISGLDLRHL
+527 KISGLDLRHL
-537 SEVDNCNN
+537 SEVDNCENL
-545 IYLRAQLSGAT
+545 YLSAQLSGAT

-562 RIDNIIAYGS
+562 RIDNITVYGS
-572 DMVDIIETEN
+572 DIATIEETED
-582 AKNIWSV
+582 AKNLWSA
-589 YPNPTKKWM
+589 YPNPTKKW
-598 IVEILDE
+598 IILEILDE
-605 KLINLIETEKFEVQL
+605 NLINLIENDSFEVQL
-620 LSAQGKILKKENLQR
+620 LSAQGKILKKEILQSR
-635 KIVKI
+635 KQKI
-640 DLDNYQSGVYFICLM
+640 DLDNYQSGVYFICLT
-655 DKNGQ
+655 DKKGL
-660 RRTTQKLI
+660 RRTIQKLI

>member
-1 MKKIFSS
+1 MKKIISS
-8 VCKILIIG
+8 ACKRLTTSVLIL
-16 IFTFFF
+16 FLTF
-22 TSSIF
+22 SIF

-40 KSGMQL
+40 KSGIQL
-46 LNSITEIIDNH
+46 LNSLTEIIDNH
-57 HVMSY
+57 HVMTY
-62 SDLWNCFLLTDTIG
+62 TDLWTCFQLTDTIG
-76 EGQIWDIYTSFGD
+76 EGQIWDIYSSFGD
-89 GTSENPLFW
+89 GTSEYPLFW

-123 WFGSTQEAP
+123 WFGSTQEDP

-150 NNNPFGVVE
+150 SNNPFGVVE
-159 NPLRIFTN
+159 NPSRTFTN

-172 LNTFPG
+172 PNSFSG
-178 APNES
+178 APNEP

-190 YKGDIARSFFYMFA
+190 YKGDIARSLFYMFA
-204 RYQNEDAN
+204 RYQHEDAN
-212 FSYSS
+212 FSFSS
-217 MTTGAKLKPWALNML
+217 MTNGAKLKTWALNML
-232 MQWHLQDPVSPK
+232 IQWHLQDPVSPK

-279 PFVIPIESI
+279 PFVIPTESI
-288 PPKVYVSHFSLVD
+288 PPKVYVSHFSLID

-313 NKFCAENLQNYEL
+313 NQYCAENLQNYDL
-326 GGSVSVINAD
+326 GGSVSVVNAV
-336 YVNDTVTLS
+336 YENDTVTLS
-345 LSGTFLQNAYYYLSV
+345 LGGTFLQNAYYYLSIK
-360 RNILGENQLFMND
+360 NILGENQLFMND

-406 IPANLASMSANIWG
+406 ISANIAPLSANILG
-420 NGEWGSSAFITET
+420 NGEWGSSVFVTET
-433 TGNELSALTGTT
+433 AGNELSSLTGTT

-468 NKSFVL
+468 HKSFVL

-489 LRRSGTGFKNLTWSW
+489 LRRSGTGFRNLTWSW
-504 SIDGVN
+504 SRDGVN
-510 YAPLQ
+510 YTPLQ
-515 NGVLQIVGDGEY
+515 NSVLQIIGSGEY
-527 RISGLDLRHL
+527 RISGIDLRAL
-537 SEVDNCNN
+537 SEVDNCDNF
-545 IYLRAQLSGAT
+545 YLRAQLSGAT

-562 RIDNIIAYGS
+562 RIDNIIVYGS
-572 DMVDIIETEN
+572 EMVTIEETEN
-582 AKNIWSV
+582 AKKVWSL
-589 YPNPTKKWM
+589 YPNPTQKWVQ
-598 IVEILDE
+598 VEILDE
-605 KLINLIETEKFEVQL
+605 SLIKLMENERFEL
-620 LSAQGKILKKENLQR
+620 LLMSTQGKILKKENLQSR
-635 KIVKI
+635 TVKI
-640 DLDNYQSGVYFICLM
+640 DLNNYQSGVYFICLM

-660 RRTTQKLI
+660 RKTIQKLI

>member
-1 MKKIFSS
+1 MKKMISS
-8 VCKILIIG
+8 VWKILITSV
-16 IFTFFF
+16 FTFFLTF
-22 TSSIF
+22 SIF

-40 KSGMQL
+40 KSGIQL
-46 LNSITEIIDNH
+46 LNAITEIIDNH

-62 SDLWNCFLLTDTIG
+62 SDLWSCFLLTDTIG
-76 EGQIWDIYTSFGD
+76 EGQIWDIYSTLGD
-89 GTSENPLFW
+89 GTSENPLYW
-98 SEDQCVSVSAQEGD
+98 SQDQCVSVSAQEGD

-159 NPLRIFTN
+159 NPSRTFTN

-172 LNTFPG
+172 LNTFPS

-190 YKGDIARSFFYMFA
+190 YKGDIARSFFYMVA

-244 EQARNAAV
+244 EHARNAAV

-267 LVNKIWGTDSVN
+267 LVSKIWGIDSIY

-313 NKFCAENLQNYEL
+313 NEFCAENLQNYDL

-336 YVNDTVTLS
+336 YANDTVTLS
-345 LSGTFLQNAYYYLSV
+345 LSGTFLQNAYYYLSI

-373 TLIPFLYNFPISQ
+373 TLIPFLYNYANSQ
-386 TLIAAWTFDNLPE
+386 HSITYWTFDELPE
-399 KPNTPTT
+399 KPNTPSVLTG
-406 IPANLASMSANIWG
+406 LQSAVIYCN
-420 NGEWGSSAFITET
+420 NEWGSSAFITET
-433 TGNELSALTGTT
+433 AGNELSAFSGTT

-460 TFSNVSAN
+460 AFSNLSAN

-489 LRRSGTGFKNLTWSW
+489 LRRSGTGFKKLTWSW

-510 YAPLQ
+510 YEPLQ

-527 RISGLDLRHL
+527 KISGLDLRHL
-537 SEVDNCNN
+537 SEVDNCENL
-545 IYLRAQLSGAT
+545 YLRAQLSGAT

-562 RIDNIIAYGS
+562 RIDNITVYGS
-572 DMVDIIETEN
+572 DIATIEETED
-582 AKNIWSV
+582 AKNLWSA
-589 YPNPTKKWM
+589 YPNPTKKW
-598 IVEILDE
+598 IILEILDE
-605 KLINLIETEKFEVQL
+605 NLIQLIENDSFEVQL
-620 LSAQGKILKKENLQR
+620 LSAQGKILKKEILQSR
-635 KIVKI
+635 KQKI
-640 DLDNYQSGVYFICLM
+640 DLDNYQSGVYFICLT
-655 DKNGQ
+655 DKKGL
-660 RRTTQKLI
+660 RRTIQKLI

>member
-1 MKKIFSS
+1 MKKMISS
-8 VCKILIIG
+8 VWKILITSV
-16 IFTFFF
+16 FTFFLTF
-22 TSSIF
+22 SIF

-40 KSGMQL
+40 KSGIQL
-46 LNSITEIIDNH
+46 LNAITEIIDNH

-62 SDLWNCFLLTDTIG
+62 SDLWSCFLLTDTIG
-76 EGQIWDIYTSFGD
+76 EGQIWDIYSTLGD
-89 GTSENPLFW
+89 GTSENPLYW
-98 SEDQCVSVSAQEGD
+98 SQDQCVSVSAQEGD

-159 NPLRIFTN
+159 NPSRTFTN

-190 YKGDIARSFFYMFA
+190 YKGDIARSFFYMVA

-244 EQARNAAV
+244 EHARNAAV

-267 LVNKIWGTDSVN
+267 LVSKIWGTDSIY

-288 PPKVYVSHFSLVD
+288 PPKVYVSYFSLVD

-313 NKFCAENLQNYEL
+313 NEFCAENLQNYDL

-336 YVNDTVTLS
+336 YANDTVTLS
-345 LSGTFLQNAYYYLSV
+345 LSGTFLQNAYYYLSI

-373 TLIPFLYNFPISQ
+373 TLIPFLYNYANSQ
-386 TLIAAWTFDNLPE
+386 HSITYWTFDELPE
-399 KPNTPTT
+399 KPNTPSVLTG
-406 IPANLASMSANIWG
+406 LQSAVIYCN
-420 NGEWGSSAFITET
+420 NEWGSSSFITET
-433 TGNELSALTGTT
+433 AGNELSALSGTT

-460 TFSNVSAN
+460 AFSNLSAN

-489 LRRSGTGFKNLTWSW
+489 LRRSGTGFKKLTWSW

-510 YAPLQ
+510 YEPLQ

-527 RISGLDLRHL
+527 KISGLDLRHL
-537 SEVDNCNN
+537 SEVDNCENL
-545 IYLRAQLSGAT
+545 YLRAQLSGAT

-562 RIDNIIAYGS
+562 RIDNITVYGS
-572 DMVDIIETEN
+572 DIATIEETED
-582 AKNIWSV
+582 AKNLWSA
-589 YPNPTKKWM
+589 YPNPTKKW
-598 IVEILDE
+598 IILEILDE
-605 KLINLIETEKFEVQL
+605 NLINLIENDSFEVQL
-620 LSAQGKILKKENLQR
+620 LSAQGKILKKEILQSR
-635 KIVKI
+635 KQKI
-640 DLDNYQSGVYFICLM
+640 DLDNYQSGVYFICLT
-655 DKNGQ
+655 DKKGQ
-660 RRTTQKLI
+660 RRTIQKLI